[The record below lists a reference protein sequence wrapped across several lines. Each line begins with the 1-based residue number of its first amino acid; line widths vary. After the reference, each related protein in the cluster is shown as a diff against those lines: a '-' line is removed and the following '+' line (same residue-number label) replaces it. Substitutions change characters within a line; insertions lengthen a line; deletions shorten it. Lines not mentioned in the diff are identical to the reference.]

1 MAWHSV
7 TFGFRGKAEGFPVS
21 AESLTLQ
28 GRAVAESLMADSCTV
43 QRPGPEL
50 TDPDTGVVT
59 PGLVEVYAGA
69 CKVQGA
75 TAQAAS
81 PEAGGHAF
89 VVESLQLH
97 FPVSSALRIDDV
109 VTIDSS
115 PMDPDLV
122 GLKFRLVELARGTFR
137 TADRWNV
144 ELVVK

>member
-1 MAWHSV
+1 M
-7 TFGFRGKAEGFPVS
+7 G
-21 AESLTLQ
+21 ESFTAAAAVLQ
-28 GRAVAESLMADSCTV
+28 GREAAESLMTDAGTV
-43 QRPGPEL
+43 HRPGPEV

-59 PGLVEVYAGA
+59 PGLVEVYDGA

-81 PEAGGHAF
+81 PEAGGHAY

-97 FPVSSALRIDDV
+97 FPVSSQLKIDDV
-109 VTIDSS
+109 VTIAAS

>member
-1 MAWHSV
+1 MRPEAM
-7 TFGFRGKAEGFPVS
+7 TRRGRR
-21 AESLTLQ
+21 
-28 GRAVAESLMADSCTV
+28 RAARLMIATGV
-43 QRPGPEL
+43 VHRPGPEV

-59 PGLVEVYAGA
+59 PGLVEVYGGA

-81 PEAGGHAF
+81 PEAGGHAY

-97 FPVSSALRIDDV
+97 FPVSSQLKIDDV
-109 VTIDSS
+109 VTITAS

-122 GLKFRLVELARGTFR
+122 GLTFRLVELARGTFR

>member
-1 MAWHSV
+1 MDV
-7 TFGFRGKAEGFPVS
+7 QQITED
-21 AESLTLQ
+21 
-28 GRAVAESLMADSCTV
+28 GRAVAESLMLSTATAH
-43 QRPGPEL
+43 RPGPET
-50 TDPDTGVVT
+50 TDPETGETT
-59 PGLVEVYAGA
+59 PGLTEVYAGR

-81 PEAGGHAF
+81 PEAGGAAY
-89 VVESLQLH
+89 VIESLQLH
-97 FPVSSALRIDDV
+97 FPVSSQLFIDDV
-109 VTIDSS
+109 VTVTDS

>member
-1 MAWHSV
+1 MRPEAM
-7 TFGFRGKAEGFPVS
+7 TRRGRR
-21 AESLTLQ
+21 
-28 GRAVAESLMADSCTV
+28 RAARLMIATGVAH
-43 QRPGPEL
+43 RPGPEL

-97 FPVSSALRIDDV
+97 FPVSSQLKIDDV
-109 VTIDSS
+109 VTITAS